1 MRFTPGHY
9 AGRSAVPQPLIGRR
23 KVAVLAKGVVGRARR
38 GFRLPRLGFPYAAP
52 PILTSVEM
60 PEDTSN
66 IGANYD
72 TEWARRPSARLA
84 RTALV
89 ETVIRPSISMIA
101 KPHRQGYDR
110 LRALPRDQSAL
121 FVANHHSHLDTS
133 LLLTSIPLPWR
144 HKLVVA
150 AASDY
155 FFDKR
160 MKATMSALTIGAF
173 PINRHSMGRASADQ
187 AAEIINAGNSILIYP
202 EGGRSPDGWGQPF
215 KGGAAYL
222 ALRCGVPIVPIYL
235 AGTGRIWRKG
245 QRWPKPSTTSVIF
258 GDPIWPTETD
268 NTRRL
273 NARIESAVATLG
285 DELATDWWQA
295 RKRFHQHGAPSMS
308 GPEVSSWQRAW
319 ALGDR
324 TRRSRKK
331 PVWPR

>member
-52 PILTSVEM
+52 PIPTSVEM

-66 IGANYD
+66 IGANSD

>member
-1 MRFTPGHY
+1 MRLTPGHY
-9 AGRSAVPQPLIGRR
+9 VGRSAVPQPLIGRR
-23 KVAVLAKGVVGRARR
+23 KVAVLAKGVAGRARR
-38 GFRLPRLGFPYAAP
+38 SFRLPRLGFPYAAP
-52 PILTSVEM
+52 PIPTSVEM

-89 ETVIRPSISMIA
+89 ETVLRPSISMIA
-101 KPHRQGYDR
+101 KPDRQGYDR
-110 LRALPRDQSAL
+110 LRALPQDQSAL

-160 MKATMSALTIGAF
+160 IKATMSALTIGAF

-187 AAEIINAGNSILIYP
+187 AAEIINAGNSLLIYP

-222 ALRCGVPIVPIYL
+222 ALRCDVPIVPIYL

>member
-1 MRFTPGHY
+1 MRFAPGHY
-9 AGRSAVPQPLIGRR
+9 AGKSAVPQPLIGRR

-52 PILTSVEM
+52 PIPTSVEM

-187 AAEIINAGNSILIYP
+187 AAEIINVGNSILIYP

-222 ALRCGVPIVPIYL
+222 ALRCGAPIVPIYL

>member
-1 MRFTPGHY
+1 
-9 AGRSAVPQPLIGRR
+9 VPQPLIGRR

-52 PILTSVEM
+52 PIPTSVEM

>member
-1 MRFTPGHY
+1 M
-9 AGRSAVPQPLIGRR
+9 PQPLIGRR

-52 PILTSVEM
+52 PIPTSVEM

-245 QRWPKPSTTSVIF
+245 QRWPKPSTTTVIF

>member
-1 MRFTPGHY
+1 M
-9 AGRSAVPQPLIGRR
+9 PQPLLGRR
-23 KVAVLAKGVVGRARR
+23 KVAILAKGVAGRARR
-38 GFRLPRLGFPYAAP
+38 GVRVPKMPFPYSAP
-52 PILTSVEM
+52 PVPATVE
-60 PEDTSN
+60 PAEDNRN

-72 TEWARRPSARLA
+72 TDWARRPSARVA
-84 RTALV
+84 RS
-89 ETVIRPSISMIA
+89 VIVDTMLRPSISLVA
-101 KPHRQGYDR
+101 KPDRQGYDR
-110 LRALPRDQSAL
+110 LRTLDDEQNAL

-133 LLLTSIPLPWR
+133 LLLTSIPMPWR

-150 AASDY
+150 AAADY

-160 MKATMSALTIGAF
+160 LKATMSALTIGAF

-187 AAEIINAGNSILIYP
+187 AAELLDAGNSLLIYP

-222 ALRCGVPIVPIYL
+222 ALRCEVPIVPIYL

-245 QRWPKPSTTSVIF
+245 QRLPKPSTTTVIF
-258 GDPIWPTETD
+258 GDPIWAEEGE

-273 NARIESAVATLG
+273 NARIEASVATLG

-295 RKRFHQHGAPSMS
+295 RKRFHQHGPPSMS
-308 GPEVSSWQRAW
+308 GPDASSWRRAW

-324 TRRSRKK
+324 SRRARRK

>member
-1 MRFTPGHY
+1 M
-9 AGRSAVPQPLIGRR
+9 PQPLIGRR

-52 PILTSVEM
+52 PIPTSVEM

-258 GDPIWPTETD
+258 GDPIWPTGTD

>member
-1 MRFTPGHY
+1 M
-9 AGRSAVPQPLIGRR
+9 PQPLIGRR
-23 KVAVLAKGVVGRARR
+23 KVALLAKGVAGRARR
-38 GFRLPRLGFPYAAP
+38 GIRPPKLGFPYAAP
-52 PILTSVEM
+52 PVPASVEIL
-60 PEDTSN
+60 DDSSN

-72 TEWARRPSARLA
+72 TEWARRPSARIA
-84 RTALV
+84 RSAIV
-89 ETVIRPSISMIA
+89 ETILRPWISVIA
-101 KPHRQGYDR
+101 KPDRQGYDQ
-110 LRALPRDQSAL
+110 LRSLDPKQHAL

-160 MKATMSALTIGAF
+160 IKATMSALTIGAF

-187 AAEIINAGNSILIYP
+187 AAEIVDAGNSLLIFP

-222 ALRCGVPIVPIYL
+222 ALRCEIPIVPIYL

-245 QRWPKPSTTSVIF
+245 QRWPKPSTTKVIF
-258 GDPIWPTETD
+258 GDPIWPAEGD

-273 NARIESAVATLG
+273 NTRIESAVASLG

-295 RKRFHQHGAPSMS
+295 RKRFHQQGSPSMS
-308 GPEVSSWQRAW
+308 GPKASSWRRAW

-324 TRRSRKK
+324 SRRSRKK

>member
-1 MRFTPGHY
+1 
-9 AGRSAVPQPLIGRR
+9 
-23 KVAVLAKGVVGRARR
+23 
-38 GFRLPRLGFPYAAP
+38 
-52 PILTSVEM
+52 M

-245 QRWPKPSTTSVIF
+245 QRCPKPSTTSVIF

>member
-1 MRFTPGHY
+1 
-9 AGRSAVPQPLIGRR
+9 
-23 KVAVLAKGVVGRARR
+23 
-38 GFRLPRLGFPYAAP
+38 
-52 PILTSVEM
+52 
-60 PEDTSN
+60 
-66 IGANYD
+66 
-72 TEWARRPSARLA
+72 
-84 RTALV
+84 
-89 ETVIRPSISMIA
+89 
-101 KPHRQGYDR
+101 

>member
-1 MRFTPGHY
+1 
-9 AGRSAVPQPLIGRR
+9 VC
-23 KVAVLAKGVVGRARR
+23 ARR
-38 GFRLPRLGFPYAAP
+38 GIRPPKLGFLYASP
-52 PILTSVEM
+52 PVPASVKI
-60 PEDTSN
+60 PDDNSN

-72 TEWARRPSARLA
+72 TEWACRPSARIA
-84 RTALV
+84 RSAIV
-89 ETVIRPSISMIA
+89 ETILRPWISVIA
-101 KPHRQGYDR
+101 KPDRQGYDQ
-110 LRALPRDQSAL
+110 LRSLDPKQHAL

-160 MKATMSALTIGAF
+160 IKATMSALTIGAF

-187 AAEIINAGNSILIYP
+187 AAEIVDAGNSLLIFP

-222 ALRCGVPIVPIYL
+222 ALRCEIPIVPIYL

-245 QRWPKPSTTSVIF
+245 QRWPKPSTTTVIF
-258 GDPIWPTETD
+258 GDPIWPAEGD

-273 NARIESAVATLG
+273 NTRIESAVASLG

-295 RKRFHQHGAPSMS
+295 RKRFHQQGSPSMS
-308 GPEVSSWQRAW
+308 GPKASSWRRAW

-324 TRRSRKK
+324 SRRSRKK

>member
-1 MRFTPGHY
+1 M
-9 AGRSAVPQPLIGRR
+9 PQPLIGRR

-52 PILTSVEM
+52 PIPTSVEM